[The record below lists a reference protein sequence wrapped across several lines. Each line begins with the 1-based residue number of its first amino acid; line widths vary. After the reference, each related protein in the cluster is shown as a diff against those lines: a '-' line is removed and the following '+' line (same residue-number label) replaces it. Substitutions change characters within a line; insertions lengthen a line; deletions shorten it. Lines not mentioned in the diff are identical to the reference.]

1 MLRNRLDKPITI
13 TITKS
18 AKQVDACI
26 AIAKEL
32 PDYFTEQ
39 GVRDMSRDLQKNPSY
54 VAVSSNETVGFVAII
69 KKSKHVAEIL
79 WMAVKPENQRRGIG
93 SALVGHLAKE
103 LGSQGIKLLEVKTL
117 ATHADLAAFE
127 RTYGKTR
134 RFYEKTGFIHLD
146 TIDPYPAWEPGNPC
160 AIYVKVL

>member
-1 MLRNRLDKPITI
+1 MRNSLDSPLTI
-13 TITKS
+13 TRAKS

-26 AIAKEL
+26 AIAKAL
-32 PDYFTEQ
+32 PDFFTAQ
-39 GVRDMSRDLQKNPSY
+39 GVSDMSRDLQKHLSY
-54 VAVSSNETVGFVAII
+54 VTMSANETVGFAAIN
-69 KKSKHVAEIL
+69 KKNKHVAEIS
-79 WMAVKPENQRRGIG
+79 WMAVKPERQRRGIG

-103 LGSQGIKLLEVKTL
+103 LSSQGVKLLEVKTL